1 MLNCSFKSIR
11 VDCFC
16 SSVVSVV
23 VMMAVVGRG
32 GVGVWGGVG
41 VDCFLLLLREA
52 WILVVVLKCR
62 YVMCPCMH
70 HQPSSALQPCEW
82 PDTRILSSL
91 SFFFPSFF
99 IFNEFRDSGFCIC
112 SCLFWWP
119 VWYPSNEPEVCSDT
133 GASDICACVSV
144 FSSEL
149 SGVEGGVTEVVPG
162 QAGRAGLKFQALP
175 LKVVSA
181 LSSSN

>member
-23 VMMAVVGRG
+23 VMMVVVGRG

-149 SGVEGGVTEVVPG
+149 SGVTEVVPG

-175 LKVVSA
+175 LKVGSA
-181 LSSSN
+181 LSSFN

>member
-91 SFFFPSFF
+91 SFFFSHLSSFLMSLETVAF
-99 IFNEFRDSGFCIC
+99 AFVLVCFGGLLGIRVMNLRFAVTLEPQTSVHVWVCFRR
-112 SCLFWWP
+112 SCRGWR
-119 VWYPSNEPEVCSDT
+119 
-133 GASDICACVSV
+133 
-144 FSSEL
+144 
-149 SGVEGGVTEVVPG
+149 GGLL
-162 QAGRAGLKFQALP
+162 RLFQA
-175 LKVVSA
+175 KRVVQGW
-181 LSSSN
+181 SSKHFHSKWSPH